1 MAQIRFVRFA
11 LARDCHG
18 CEVGL
23 HLFGGSVMKFGIT
36 GAAGF
41 IGRRLCETLTEK
53 GEAVNVLTRRA
64 GLDVMGVDIYLA
76 DLSIDNDSALDAFL
90 DDVDVVFHC
99 AGELKRDELMY
110 SLHVEGTKR
119 LLAAVGR
126 QCTQKNRNIHWVQL
140 SSVGAYGPPPGRASE
155 FRVVSEKSVPAPRG
169 MYEVTKTISDE
180 LVLSYSRIEHRFTCS
195 VIRPS
200 NVIGAGMPNQSFF
213 QMANAVRSGIFFY
226 IGSGESIATY
236 VHVDDLVAALI
247 ACSADK
253 RAFNKVYLLSND
265 CLLHELISAIANVS
279 GVKAPFVRVPEFSMR
294 ILVGLFSRVVKLPLT
309 HERINALVIQT
320 RYASDSIERELGF
333 RFSKSIPD
341 AIPEMLS
348 KTGVA
353 LHEERP

>member
-1 MAQIRFVRFA
+1 
-11 LARDCHG
+11 
-18 CEVGL
+18 
-23 HLFGGSVMKFGIT
+23 MKFGVT

-41 IGRRLCETLTEK
+41 IGRRLCEALIDK
-53 GEAVNVLTRRA
+53 GEAVNALTRRV
-64 GLDVMGVDIYLA
+64 GLDLTGVDTYLA
-76 DLSIDNDSALDAFL
+76 DLSVDDDFALDAFL

-126 QCTQKNRNIHWVQL
+126 QCTQKKRNIHWVQL
-140 SSVGAYGPPPGRASE
+140 SSVGAYGPPPGRAGE
-155 FRVVSEKSVPAPRG
+155 CRVVSEESVPAPRG

-213 QMANAVRSGIFFY
+213 QMANIVRRGMFFY
-226 IGSGESIATY
+226 IGSGESISTY

-247 ACSADK
+247 ACSTDK

-265 CLLHELISAIANVS
+265 CLLHEVIGAIAQAS
-279 GVKAPFVRVPEFSMR
+279 GVKAPFVRVPEFLMR
-294 ILVGLFSRVVKLPLT
+294 MLVGLFSRIAKLPLT

-320 RYASDSIERELGF
+320 RYASDAIERELGF

-341 AIPEMLS
+341 AIPEILS
-348 KTGVA
+348 KPVAA
-353 LHEERP
+353 LHEVRP